1 MPGPRKL
8 DPPFRVDHVGSFLRP
23 QELLDA
29 RKLAGFEK
37 VGEAKKQG
45 SISLDELR
53 AIENDAIRDVVEF
66 QESIG
71 LQSITDGEYRR
82 GSWSLD
88 IMDRVEGIEIRP
100 QSGAYQTQ
108 FALNPFRPPIPH
120 TVAKLGRGEGG
131 LVLDDFKFTSGLTDR
146 TVKATM
152 PAPMILF
159 RGARAAVSEQV
170 YPDLEEY
177 FEDLCQIYRDE
188 IADLAAAGCRYI
200 QLDNTATALLC
211 DPKYHDISRQQGI
224 EPLDQ
229 LRLHARLVNGALRDK
244 PEDVA
249 VAMHLCRGNNAGSWI
264 GEGGYEFVAEI
275 MFSEFEVD
283 AFFMEY
289 DSERAGD
296 FEPLRFAPKD
306 RLMVLGIMT
315 TKTPETHTKDEL
327 KRRIE
332 EAAQFVPIENLAIS
346 PQCGFAS
353 VDIGNPITVDDERRK
368 FDTLHEVAREVWGE
382 TS

>member
-1 MPGPRKL
+1 M
-8 DPPFRVDHVGSFLRP
+8 
-23 QELLDA
+23 
-29 RKLAGFEK
+29 
-37 VGEAKKQG
+37 
-45 SISLDELR
+45 
-53 AIENDAIRDVVEF
+53 
-66 QESIG
+66 
-71 LQSITDGEYRR
+71 
-82 GSWSLD
+82 
-88 IMDRVEGIEIRP
+88 
-100 QSGAYQTQ
+100 
-108 FALNPFRPPIPH
+108 
-120 TVAKLGRGEGG
+120 
-131 LVLDDFKFTSGLTDR
+131 
-146 TVKATM
+146 
-152 PAPMILF
+152 
-159 RGARAAVSEQV
+159 
-170 YPDLEEY
+170 
-177 FEDLCQIYRDE
+177 
-188 IADLAAAGCRYI
+188 
-200 QLDNTATALLC
+200 
-211 DPKYHDISRQQGI
+211 
-224 EPLDQ
+224 
-229 LRLHARLVNGALRDK
+229 NGALRDK

-306 RLMVLGIMT
+306 RLIVLGIMT
-315 TKTPETHTKDEL
+315 TKTPENDSKDEL